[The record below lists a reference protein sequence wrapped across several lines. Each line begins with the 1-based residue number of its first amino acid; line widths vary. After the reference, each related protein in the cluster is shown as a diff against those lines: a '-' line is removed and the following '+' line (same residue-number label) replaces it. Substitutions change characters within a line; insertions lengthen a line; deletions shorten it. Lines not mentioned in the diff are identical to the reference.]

1 MNKSIL
7 QIILL
12 FIIIIIIIYNLC
24 YLNRI
29 EKFTISSLN
38 EEEFEEKIEGEFKE
52 EFEEKENSKL
62 DRSEIEDIF
71 KSESNVILDE
81 NMIQNQKNT
90 KMDLKD
96 LYSNLCPLDYN
107 INMIK
112 LNNNVTRINQYP
124 GYTRDTFIDITRQIK
139 SDEALPT
146 TADFFK

>member
-1 MNKSIL
+1 MYKSIL

-12 FIIIIIIIYNLC
+12 FIIIIIISYNLC

-29 EKFTISSLN
+29 EKFTISSQN
-38 EEEFEEKIEGEFKE
+38 EGEIEEEE
-52 EFEEKENSKL
+52 EEKENSKL

-81 NMIQNQKNT
+81 NMIQNQKNIE
-90 KMDLKD
+90 MDLRD

-112 LNNNVTRINQYP
+112 MNDMVTRINQYP
-124 GYTRDTFIDITRQIK
+124 GYVEDVFIDLTRQIK
-139 SDEALPT
+139 SDKPLPI
-146 TADFFK
+146 TADFF